1 MYDDP
6 TGRRNASGYADPTY
20 RAAAGRYALD
30 GRMNAAKCVRA
41 MLAVASAMGCDVEE
55 RIVVRDR
62 ETGEVSR

>member
-6 TGRRNASGYADPTY
+6 TGRRNASGYVDPTY
-20 RAAAGRYALD
+20 HRAASRYTID
-30 GRMNAAKCVRA
+30 GRINTAKCVRA

>member
-1 MYDDP
+1 ME
-6 TGRRNASGYADPTY
+6 
-20 RAAAGRYALD
+20 LD
-30 GRMNAAKCVRA
+30 AKTVPELFRA

>member
-6 TGRRNASGYADPTY
+6 TGRRNASGCADPTY
-20 RAAAGRYALD
+20 RAATGRYALD
-30 GRMNAAKCVRA
+30 GRVNAAKCVRA
-41 MLAVASAMGCDVEE
+41 MLAVANAMGCDVEE